1 MGATMKGFVLWYCWG
16 MIDYIV
22 LTIGGGP
29 KWVEDLLVIQYFLEV
44 GLPNACII
52 LFNYHIT

>member
-1 MGATMKGFVLWYCWG
+1 MGATEKGFVLLYFWV

-29 KWVEDLLVIQYFLEV
+29 KWEEDLLVIQYFLEV
-44 GLPNACII
+44 
-52 LFNYHIT
+52 